1 MATSHVTDEELS
13 AAKQRARVLI
23 ARQAARAPDDD
34 DLTVVKKALVQEL
47 LQRERERVRERERGR
62 AFADH
67 LSRNDEW
74 TVKDSLASAYA
85 ELAGG
90 AQQHSR
96 RALQPLPGTGELENV
111 SRAPVVA
118 LKTRLQRGA
127 EYVWEAYEE
136 VQNWWEP
143 VNNIAHALLQQPERD
158 EGVATEEQLQ
168 WTVERFDG
176 VHHTPPRRWRA

>member
-47 LQRERERVRERERGR
+47 LQRERERVRERECGR

-74 TVKDSLASAYA
+74 TVKDYLASAYKLIHLFTHEMVSYLDVLRSLVEHGIVRQSNA
-85 ELAGG
+85 SLIVLMDKSWFLLRKPKVSDKH
-90 AQQHSR
+90 AQ
-96 RALQPLPGTGELENV
+96 V
-111 SRAPVVA
+111 DC
-118 LKTRLQRGA
+118 
-127 EYVWEAYEE
+127 
-136 VQNWWEP
+136 
-143 VNNIAHALLQQPERD
+143 LL
-158 EGVATEEQLQ
+158 
-168 WTVERFDG
+168 
-176 VHHTPPRRWRA
+176 TPCA

>member
-1 MATSHVTDEELS
+1 M
-13 AAKQRARVLI
+13 
-23 ARQAARAPDDD
+23 
-34 DLTVVKKALVQEL
+34 
-47 LQRERERVRERERGR
+47 
-62 AFADH
+62 
-67 LSRNDEW
+67 
-74 TVKDSLASAYA
+74 
-85 ELAGG
+85 
-90 AQQHSR
+90 
-96 RALQPLPGTGELENV
+96 ENV
-111 SRAPVVA
+111 RRAPVVA

-176 VHHTPPRRWRA
+176 VHHTHPRRWRA

>member
-1 MATSHVTDEELS
+1 ML
-13 AAKQRARVLI
+13 
-23 ARQAARAPDDD
+23 
-34 DLTVVKKALVQEL
+34 
-47 LQRERERVRERERGR
+47 
-62 AFADH
+62 
-67 LSRNDEW
+67 
-74 TVKDSLASAYA
+74 
-85 ELAGG
+85 
-90 AQQHSR
+90 
-96 RALQPLPGTGELENV
+96 NV
-111 SRAPVVA
+111 SPSGLSSKRRKYVSPRTVHHAPVVA

-127 EYVWEAYEE
+127 EYVWQAYEE